1 MDDMREWEV
10 AMLLPIAIEAHR
22 TEWETARYIVYHDAL
37 VSGNLKKQ
45 YTQKSM
51 TELFPL
57 PYDESVNHG
66 HQSRERH
73 DIEISDRQ
81 VDMMRRRASMI
92 ANKLSEQKSNGK
104 HR

>member
-10 AMLLPIAIEAHR
+10 AMLLPMAIEAHR
-22 TEWETARYIVYHDAL
+22 NEWETARYIVYHNAL

-57 PYDESVNHG
+57 PYDELTNKAHRL
-66 HQSRERH
+66 REQH
-73 DIEISDRQ
+73 NIEISNSQIDFMRQ
-81 VDMMRRRASMI
+81 RASI
-92 ANKLSEQKSNGK
+92 VANKLNKQKSNGK
-104 HR
+104 HS